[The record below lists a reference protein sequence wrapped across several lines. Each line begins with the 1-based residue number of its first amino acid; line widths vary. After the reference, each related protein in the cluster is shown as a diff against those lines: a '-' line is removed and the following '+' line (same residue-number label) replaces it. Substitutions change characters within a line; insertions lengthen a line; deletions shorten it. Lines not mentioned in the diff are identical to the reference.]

1 MDETFL
7 VEPLQRNHYNPF
19 NTAELNQAEMVW
31 HADVGTPS
39 KLLEELQWC
48 KAAIKAKTVKN
59 QENLKYET
67 QFVFHF
73 LLFGT
78 NICYPTDFSSVL
90 HCGKRVKIK

>member
-19 NTAELNQAEMVW
+19 NTAELNQAETVW

-48 KAAIKAKTVKN
+48 KAAIKAKRR
-59 QENLKYET
+59 
-67 QFVFHF
+67 
-73 LLFGT
+73 
-78 NICYPTDFSSVL
+78 ICEECEESGES
-90 HCGKRVKIK
+90 

>member
-19 NTAELNQAEMVW
+19 NTAEAEMVW

-48 KAAIKAKTVKN
+48 KADC
-59 QENLKYET
+59 EES
-67 QFVFHF
+67 
-73 LLFGT
+73 GE
-78 NICYPTDFSSVL
+78 S
-90 HCGKRVKIK
+90 